1 MQMNSL
7 RKLVLLFMLGWLP
20 LSGAIAAVMPIS
32 GMPGGSARSFSA
44 PASDDVQAA
53 DASASMI
60 VSSMPCHNS
69 DSSAPSSDSA
79 LSGTCTHCVL
89 CHLAVSLIPPTIPTL
104 QAFKPSHRFTSA
116 PLLSHASFIPELAS
130 PPPRTL
136 AS

>member
-32 GMPGGSARSFSA
+32 GMPGGSARSFGAAASA
-44 PASDDVQAA
+44 DVQPA
-53 DASASMI
+53 DATASTI
-60 VSSMPCHNS
+60 VASMPCHKSGN
-69 DSSAPSSDSA
+69 SAPSADPT

-89 CHLAVSLIPPTIPTL
+89 CHLAVSLIPPSIPTL
-104 QAFKPSHRFTSA
+104 QAFKPSHRFASA
-116 PLLSHASFIPELAS
+116 PLVSHASFIPELVS